1 MDKNTVWAFIL
12 ILAVFWLSS
21 EFLWKPAA
29 SKAEAQAAAE
39 RAATE
44 QIVEPVTETPVTQE
58 SIPEAV
64 PTYDVELEEG
74 QQDIAVNDE
83 IVLSNDKLQISFTN
97 RGAQING
104 ITLNDY
110 VLPDKIGQVNLI
122 RENAE
127 LFGMELININGATV
141 ISSNMLFE
149 WEIFEN
155 HVTFIS
161 NSSFG
166 KVEKKFTIKED
177 YQLELDVTIESS
189 LERFD
194 YVLQME
200 DGIADTENY
209 LKRKN
214 QNYQTIVQVDNKINR
229 ANLGKLKKEQTL
241 SGSVDWAAIRTKFFL
256 IGVIKDEL
264 SDWNK
269 TYAYNA
275 EESPALR
282 IYGSSSR
289 PRMQAN
295 YRIYAGP
302 VILENLEALGSG
314 FGVTFYA
321 GNGIFFGQGLIK
333 PVSRFFDWIFI
344 QFHKVI
350 PNWGLCL
357 IIFSIM
363 IKTILYPLTHKSF
376 ESNQKLQKVQPQ
388 VAVMREKFK
397 SDPQKMNAEMQRI
410 YKENGVSPFGGCMP
424 MLLQM
429 PIFFALYP
437 VIRYSIDLRQAQFLW
452 LHDLSEPDPYL
463 ILPIVMGVF
472 MFLQQALM
480 QPKKDALAK
489 MSEQQQA
496 QMQSQKMMMYIMPIM
511 MFFLFKSFPSGLV
524 LYWTLFNIMS
534 TIQQRIIRKKFS

>member
-12 ILAVFWLSS
+12 ILAVFWVSS

-29 SKAEAQAAAE
+29 SEAEAQAATE
-39 RAATE
+39 RSATE
-44 QIVEPVTETPVTQE
+44 EIVETETPITQE

-64 PTYDVELEEG
+64 TTYEEELEEG
-74 QQDIAVNDE
+74 QQDIAVNNE
-83 IVLSNDKLQISFTN
+83 IVLSNARITISFTN
-97 RGAQING
+97 RGAKING
-104 ITLNDY
+104 IILNDY
-110 VLPDKIGQVNLI
+110 VLPDEMGQVDLL
-122 RENAE
+122 RENADI
-127 LFGMELININGATV
+127 FGMELTNINGATV
-141 ISSNMLFE
+141 MSSNMLYN
-149 WEIFEN
+149 WEVFEN

-166 KVEKKFTIKED
+166 RVEKKFTLKED
-177 YQLELDVTIESS
+177 YQLELDLMIESS

-194 YVLQME
+194 YILQME
-200 DGIADTENY
+200 DGIADTETY

-214 QNYQTIVQVDNKINR
+214 QNYQTIVQIDNKINR

-241 SGSVDWAAIRTKFFL
+241 SGSVDWAAIRSKFFL

-264 SDWNK
+264 SDWNR

-289 PRMQAN
+289 PRLQA
-295 YRIYAGP
+295 RFSIYAGP
-302 VILENLEALGSG
+302 VILENLEKLGTG

-333 PVSRFFDWIFI
+333 PVSKFFNWVFI
-344 QFHKVI
+344 QFNKVI

-357 IIFSIM
+357 IIFSMM

-388 VAVMREKFK
+388 VAEMREKFK

-410 YKENGVSPFGGCMP
+410 YKENGVSPFGGCLP

-452 LHDLSEPDPYL
+452 LGDLSEPDPYL
-463 ILPIVMGVF
+463 ILPILMGIF

-480 QPKKDALAK
+480 QPKKEALAK
-489 MSEQQQA
+489 MSEQQKA
-496 QMQSQKMMMYIMPIM
+496 QMQSQKMMMYVMPVM

-534 TIQQRIIRKKFS
+534 TIQQRIIRNKFS